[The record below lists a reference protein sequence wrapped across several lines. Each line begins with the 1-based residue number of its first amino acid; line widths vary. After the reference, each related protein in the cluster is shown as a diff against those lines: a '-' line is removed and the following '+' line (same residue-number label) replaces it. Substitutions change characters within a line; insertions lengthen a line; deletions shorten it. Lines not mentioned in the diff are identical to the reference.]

1 MNSTSTMIQDDKI
14 KAKYIL
20 KQIKGCK
27 VEDDYGNRYSI
38 VDVKCFNGLV
48 SLIGLENADGV
59 VKYASENVFKEMASV
74 AWFCPLSNIN
84 PFLLN

>member
-1 MNSTSTMIQDDKI
+1 MNNTSTMVPIPDNI
-14 KAKYIL
+14 RAAAIL

-27 VEDDYGNRYSI
+27 VEDNKGNRYSI

-74 AWFCPLSNIN
+74 AWFCPSI
-84 PFLLN
+84 

>member
-1 MNSTSTMIQDDKI
+1 MNVSDYLRAAAVLDRV
-14 KAKYIL
+14 
-20 KQIKGCK
+20 KGCK
-27 VEDDYGNRYSI
+27 VEDNEGNRYTI

-74 AWFCPLSNIN
+74 A
-84 PFLLN
+84 